1 MARPWPTFAVL
12 CALTGFALFA
22 AIAGPN
28 AYAGA
33 LALAL
38 FAAASFVAWG
48 YNATACAL
56 WLLVTGCTLEMSLGD
71 LIGPDAYQ
79 PIIAVVKAVG
89 LILVLLAMLRYGAR
103 FDLFN
108 PGFAYAVMF
117 VTGLAHGLHPG
128 LTTAESLR
136 SLLGSGAPFAFSFSR
151 LSRTWAERV
160 IRITALTPLINVTTG
175 AALAVVGIRPL
186 FVDSGGWRLAALS
199 HPAFLAGF
207 ALAGIYACL
216 IQWFR
221 YGSPRWLGLLVV
233 NLAILVLTGARAPT
247 LYGLAVIVLSIALAP
262 VDSLVIRHRW
272 GLLLAGAA
280 VLPIAILLAGDLTEL
295 RLFNAVTSY
304 AGDLS
309 GRAELWPAFE
319 KAAAESPWFG
329 WGLGAGN
336 VIISPDSDIARIM
349 HTWAA
354 HNEYL
359 RMEVEGGQ
367 FGRALLILS
376 FLLWCVSN
384 SAILPRAERI
394 VIRLVFLAFACHA
407 FTDNVLI
414 STSASVLFTFISAV
428 FGRGRLEAA
437 TERPTEDD

>member
-1 MARPWPTFAVL
+1 MARPWPAFAAV

-22 AIAGPN
+22 AIAGPD
-28 AYAGA
+28 AYAGS

-38 FAAASFVAWG
+38 EAAASFLAWR
-48 YNATACAL
+48 YNATACAV
-56 WLLVTGCTLEMSLGD
+56 WLLVTGCTLEMSFGD

-89 LILVLLAMLRYGAR
+89 LVLVLLAILRYGAR
-103 FDLFN
+103 LDTFN
-108 PGFAYAVMF
+108 PGFAYGAMF

-128 LTTAESLR
+128 LTTANSLR
-136 SLLGSGAPFAFSFSR
+136 SLLGSAAPFAFSFSR
-151 LSRTWAERV
+151 LSRNWAERV
-160 IRITALTPLINVTTG
+160 IRITALTPLINVTLG
-175 AALAVVGIRPL
+175 AALAVAGIRPL
-186 FVDSGGWRLAALS
+186 FVDSGGERLAALS

-207 ALAGIYACL
+207 ALAGMYACL

-221 YGSPRWLGLLVV
+221 YGSPRWLGLLVINV
-233 NLAILVLTGARAPT
+233 AVLVLTGARAPT
-247 LYGLAVIVLSIALAP
+247 AYGIAVIALGIVLAP
-262 VDSLVIRHRW
+262 ADALSHRRRW
-272 GLLLAGAA
+272 GVLLAGAA
-280 VLPIAILLAGDLTEL
+280 ILPIAMVFAGDLTEL

-359 RMEVEGGQ
+359 RMEVEGGL
-367 FGRALLILS
+367 FGRTLLILA
-376 FLLWCVSN
+376 FLLWCVRN
-384 SAILPRAERI
+384 SAVLPRSERI

-407 FTDNVLI
+407 ITDNVLI

-428 FGRGRLEAA
+428 FARGRLEA
-437 TERPTEDD
+437 RPDA

>member
-1 MARPWPTFAVL
+1 MARPWPAFAAL
-12 CALTGFALFA
+12 CALTGLALFA
-22 AIAGPN
+22 AITGPD
-28 AYAGA
+28 AYTGV
-33 LALAL
+33 LALTL
-38 FAAASFVAWG
+38 VAAASFLAWR
-48 YNATACAL
+48 YNASACAL

-89 LILVLLAMLRYGAR
+89 LVLVLLAILRYGAR
-103 FDLFN
+103 LDPFN
-108 PGFAYAVMF
+108 PSFAYCVMF
-117 VTGLAHGLHPG
+117 ITGLAHGLHPG
-128 LTTAESLR
+128 LTTSESLR
-136 SLLGSGAPFAFSFSR
+136 SLLGSAAPFAFSFSR
-151 LSRTWAERV
+151 LSRPWAER
-160 IRITALTPLINVTTG
+160 IICITALTPLINVTLG
-175 AALAVVGIRPL
+175 ATLAVAGIRSL
-186 FVDSGGWRLAALS
+186 FVNSGGLRLAALS

-221 YGSPRWLGLLVV
+221 HGAWRWLGLLAVDVV
-233 NLAILVLTGARAPT
+233 ILVLTGARAPT

-262 VDSLVIRHRW
+262 ANALSTRRRW

-280 VLPIAILLAGDLTEL
+280 VLPIAMLLVGDLTEL
-295 RLFNAVTSY
+295 RLFNAVTTY
-304 AGDLS
+304 AGNLS

-329 WGLGAGN
+329 WELGAGN

-359 RMEVEGGQ
+359 RMEVEGGL
-367 FGRALLILS
+367 FGRTLLILS
-376 FLLWCVSN
+376 FALWCVSN
-384 SAILPRAERI
+384 SATLPRAERI

-414 STSASVLFTFISAV
+414 STSASVLFTFVSAV
-428 FGRGRLEAA
+428 FAQGRLEAA
-437 TERPTEDD
+437 TED